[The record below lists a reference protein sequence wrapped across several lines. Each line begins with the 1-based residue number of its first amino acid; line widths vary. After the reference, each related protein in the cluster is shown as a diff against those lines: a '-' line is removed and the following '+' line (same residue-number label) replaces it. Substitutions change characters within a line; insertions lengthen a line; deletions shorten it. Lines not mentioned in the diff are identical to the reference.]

1 MRKEIAVQIG
11 AAVKTEG
18 KQALYWREERR
29 INDFLNQISNKLK
42 LMGINYISYAA
53 EQLHIEKA

>member
-1 MRKEIAVQIG
+1 M
-11 AAVKTEG
+11 
-18 KQALYWREERR
+18 YWREERR